1 MGFEVFGCSVRCCSL
16 VVAGNLI
23 RWINYTV
30 WQILHISVKCKK
42 CICYVFLFSYLLPPQ
57 NVSVLENH
65 HWRSTIGMLR
75 ESRLL
80 AHLPK
85 EMT

>member
-1 MGFEVFGCSVRCCSL
+1 MSNQLWVSCDMANPYVYLYHGYHP
-16 VVAGNLI
+16 NLAFI
-23 RWINYTV
+23 GVI
-30 WQILHISVKCKK
+30 
-42 CICYVFLFSYLLPPQ
+42 PPQ

-85 EMT
+85 EVT

>member
-1 MGFEVFGCSVRCCSL
+1 MCTCTMDTI
-16 VVAGNLI
+16 LI
-23 RWINYTV
+23 LAFTGVI
-30 WQILHISVKCKK
+30 
-42 CICYVFLFSYLLPPQ
+42 PPQ

-85 EMT
+85 EVT

>member
-1 MGFEVFGCSVRCCSL
+1 MYLPNLCMYPFCS
-16 VVAGNLI
+16 
-23 RWINYTV
+23 Y
-30 WQILHISVKCKK
+30 
-42 CICYVFLFSYLLPPQ
+42 Q

-85 EMT
+85 EVT

>member
-1 MGFEVFGCSVRCCSL
+1 MDSILILAFFGV
-16 VVAGNLI
+16 I
-23 RWINYTV
+23 
-30 WQILHISVKCKK
+30 
-42 CICYVFLFSYLLPPQ
+42 PPQ

-85 EMT
+85 EVT